1 MQFILASK
9 SPRRKEILG
18 NIGLPFTVISA
29 DADENCSEKDTGRFV
44 EEVARRKGIA
54 VKELLIQNNTYKDDM
69 VIISADTVVECNG
82 EIFGKPHDKTDAY
95 RMLSMLSDNSH
106 YVYSG
111 IAVTYQNKTVSAF
124 EKTAVSFKKMSE
136 TDINFYIESEE
147 PFDKAG
153 AYAIQGL
160 ASVWIEK
167 IDGCYFNVVGLP
179 LNRLSLLLKD
189 SFGIDL
195 VKYIKYS
202 K

>member
-1 MQFILASK
+1 
-9 SPRRKEILG
+9 
-18 NIGLPFTVISA
+18 
-29 DADENCSEKDTGRFV
+29 
-44 EEVARRKGIA
+44 
-54 VKELLIQNNTYKDDM
+54 
-69 VIISADTVVECNG
+69 
-82 EIFGKPHDKTDAY
+82 
-95 RMLSMLSDNSH
+95 MLSDNSH

-111 IAVTYQNKTVSAF
+111 IAVTYQDKTISAF
-124 EKTAVSFKKMSE
+124 EKTAVSFKKMNE
-136 TDINFYIESEE
+136 NDINFYIESQE

-179 LNRLSLLLKD
+179 LNRLSVLLKD